1 MSSKILLLSG
11 AVVTYQM
18 SKTSYDK
25 YMGSTNK
32 DDIERYYNEA
42 NNYHLV
48 SNYLTLAAVVVWIY
62 GITDAYIGGTLRQ
75 ERGTKQYC
83 DKVGFIINK
92 EYIKLELL
100 KTF

>member
-1 MSSKILLLSG
+1 M
-11 AVVTYQM
+11 
-18 SKTSYDK
+18 
-25 YMGSTNK
+25 
-32 DDIERYYNEA
+32 
-42 NNYHLV
+42 
-48 SNYLTLAAVVVWIY
+48 VWIY